1 MNTQI
6 MLARG
11 GGECCQPLS
20 PRLPLSLKLQRTSWR
35 SRCGTAAALCA
46 KAVKNVAITNTN
58 FQ

>member
-1 MNTQI
+1 MNTRI
-6 MLARG
+6 KFVRAVDK
-11 GGECCQPLS
+11 CCQPTS
-20 PRLPLSLKLQRTSWR
+20 PRLPLSLKLQRTSRR

>member
-1 MNTQI
+1 MNTR
-6 MLARG
+6 MMFARAVDK
-11 GGECCQPLS
+11 CCQPPS